1 MTGLQRKGHSGYCT
15 FRYLGNRHIFTVGP
29 VPEDIAEATGRKVD
43 LVSRNRD
50 RGSNLSLRFEQGWQ
64 VALRDNLRALS
75 FPHVTVLAGICKF
88 LRQFVARRMPHHLP

>member
-1 MTGLQRKGHSGYCT
+1 MTGLQRKGDSGYCT

-50 RGSNLSLRFEQGWQ
+50 RGFESLSPL
-64 VALRDNLRALS
+64 
-75 FPHVTVLAGICKF
+75 
-88 LRQFVARRMPHHLP
+88 